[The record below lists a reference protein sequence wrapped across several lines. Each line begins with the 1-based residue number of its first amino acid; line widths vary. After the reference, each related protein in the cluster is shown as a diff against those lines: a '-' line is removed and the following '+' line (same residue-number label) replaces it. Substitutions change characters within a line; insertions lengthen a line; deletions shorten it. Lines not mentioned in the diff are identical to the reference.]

1 MKIPEFCENI
11 RKKFALFWD
20 RSKNFCKK
28 YLQKA
33 AARHPYEYFLFFGF
47 FLSIV
52 LPIYFWILADP
63 GYTCLI
69 VEMPFFDLLVPAVI
83 LVLALAARSRILA
96 VSGTVVLSLTL
107 LIKLGT
113 IVLYAQSFMPLT
125 YDSLVMLYEHTDH
138 EGVKAM
144 IGEHY
149 YIWGPLVALAVF
161 GGIVYFCIQACRYVK
176 PAPRHNR
183 ALVCLMILLLISLIG
198 NARYIWYREVHH
210 AVEENYTGH
219 VIMPLHLAVKDVVCD
234 AVMDWWGWGQ
244 QLEYGFRKIE
254 FSPEEEAWLREKG
267 LLLSE
272 QEKNNPTKLPRFDR
286 VLVIAIESLDGD
298 FLSSNN
304 PEMPAGLTPN
314 LDRMKKEYFSF
325 NNYYSA
331 SHPTSWGINS
341 LILSRPD
348 YKLDQKI
355 RNISVCDL
363 FREEGYTTYFLCPV
377 GGEFGDNR
385 KRFHKMMRFDR
396 MLFEEEIR
404 RDYDYATGSGGWGL
418 SDESMYRVTLELLRK
433 DKPDRYFMLVT
444 TMDSHNPYHASGP
457 TADQHKFGVPFY
469 DSIHG
474 TDDNIG
480 RFVRDFTADPELFND
495 RTLLIVTA
503 DHSASHGKNFT
514 RRKVL
519 ASPAKIPLIFITK
532 QKLEGLDPDQLFS
545 SIDLPA
551 TFARMLGK
559 ELPDTFIG
567 RDFTVKKPFA
577 LCRDISETI
586 YVFFK
591 DDETVKFEKH
601 DPRPRNTAEK
611 ALLNFYLQYYSL

>member
-1 MKIPEFCENI
+1 MKRTDLNRIF
-11 RKKFALFWD
+11 
-20 RSKNFCKK
+20 
-28 YLQKA
+28 QKA
-33 AARHPYEYFLFFGF
+33 ATVHPFAYVLAGGF
-47 FLSIV
+47 FLSIA
-52 LPIYFWILADP
+52 LPVYFWCLAKP
-63 GYTCLI
+63 GYTNLI
-69 VEMPFFDLLVPAVI
+69 VEMPFFDLLVPAVF
-83 LVLALAARSRILA
+83 LVLALAVRSRILA
-96 VSGTVVLSLTL
+96 VFGTVVLSLTL

-125 YDSLVMLYEHTDH
+125 YDSLVMLHEHTDH

-144 IGEHY
+144 IGEYY
-149 YIWGPLVALAVF
+149 YIWGSILALAVL
-161 GGIVYFCIQACRYVK
+161 GGIVCYCIQACRYVK
-176 PAPRHNR
+176 QEKRHDR

-198 NARYIWYREVHH
+198 NARYLWYREVNTR
-210 AVEENYTGH
+210 VEENYIGH
-219 VIMPLHLAVKDVVCD
+219 VILPLHLAAKDVVSD
-234 AVMDWWGWGQ
+234 AVMDLWGWGK
-244 QLEYGFRKIE
+244 QLEYGARQICFA
-254 FSPEEEAWLREKG
+254 PEEENWLREKG
-267 LLLSE
+267 LQLSE
-272 QEKNNPTKLPRFDR
+272 QEKNTPTKLPRFDR
-286 VLVIAIESLDGD
+286 VLIIAIESLDGD
-298 FLSSNN
+298 FLNSNN
-304 PEMPAGLTPN
+304 PKLPAGLTPN
-314 LDRMKKEYFSF
+314 LDQLKKDHFSF
-325 NNYYSA
+325 SNYYSA

-355 RNISVCDL
+355 RNVSICDL

-404 RDYDYATGSGGWGL
+404 RDYDYAAGAGGWGL
-418 SDESMYRVTLELLRK
+418 SDESMYRATLDLLRK
-433 DKPDRYFMLVT
+433 EKPDRYFMLVT

-457 TADQHKFGVPFY
+457 TAELHKFGVPFY

-474 TDDNIG
+474 VDDNIG

-532 QKLEGLDPDQLFS
+532 QNLEGLDPDQLFS
-545 SIDLPA
+545 TIDLPA

-559 ELPDTFIG
+559 ELPDTFLG

-611 ALLNFYLQYYSL
+611 ALLNFYLQFYEL

>member
-1 MKIPEFCENI
+1 MKSIV
-11 RKKFALFWD
+11 RKYISLSPFEHVL
-20 RSKNFCKK
+20 
-28 YLQKA
+28 LG
-33 AARHPYEYFLFFGF
+33 GF
-47 FLSIV
+47 SLCIV
-52 LPIYFWILADP
+52 LPVCFWILAAP
-63 GYTCLI
+63 GYTNLI
-69 VEMPFFDLLVPAVI
+69 LDMLFVDLLLPAI
-83 LVLALAARSRILA
+83 ILALAFALRNRVLA
-96 VSGTVVLSLTL
+96 VLGTVALWLTVLLK
-107 LIKLGT
+107 IGI
-113 IVLYAQSFMPLT
+113 IVLYMQSFMPLT

-144 IGEHY
+144 IGECY
-149 YIWGPLVALAVF
+149 YIWGTIAALLVF
-161 GGIVYFCIQACRYVK
+161 GGIVWSCIQACRYVK
-176 PAPRHNR
+176 QEKRHDR
-183 ALVCLMILLLISLIG
+183 VLVRVLILLLLSLIG
-198 NARYIWYREVHH
+198 NARYIWYREVNTTF
-210 AVEENYTGH
+210 EENYTGH
-219 VIMPLHLAVKDVVCD
+219 VIMPLHLVVADVIRE
-234 AVMDWWGWGQ
+234 AFWDWWGWGT
-244 QLEYGFRKIE
+244 QLEYGFRKVD
-254 FSPEEEAWLREKG
+254 FTPEEEAWLLKKG
-267 LLLSE
+267 LLLTE
-272 QEKNNPTKLPRFDR
+272 QEKNTPTKLPRFDR
-286 VLVIAIESLDGD
+286 VLIIAIESLDGD
-298 FLSSNN
+298 FLNSSN
-304 PEMPAGLTPN
+304 PALPVGLTPN
-314 LDRMKKEYFSF
+314 LDRLKKEYVSF

-385 KRFHKMMRFDR
+385 KRFRKMMRFDR

-404 RDYDYATGSGGWGL
+404 RSNPDARDAGGWGL
-418 SDESMYRVTLELLRK
+418 SDESMYRATLDLLRK
-433 DKPDRYFMLVT
+433 EKPDRYFMLVT

-457 TADQHKFGVPFY
+457 TAELHKFGVPFY

-474 TDDNIG
+474 VDDNIG

-532 QKLEGLDPDQLFS
+532 QNLDGLDPDQLFS
-545 SIDLPA
+545 TIDLPA

-611 ALLNFYLQYYSL
+611 ALLNFYLQFYEL

>member
-1 MKIPEFCENI
+1 MKRPDLNRIF
-11 RKKFALFWD
+11 
-20 RSKNFCKK
+20 
-28 YLQKA
+28 QKA
-33 AARHPYEYFLFFGF
+33 ISVHPFTYILAGGFL
-47 FLSIV
+47 LSIA
-52 LPIYFWILADP
+52 LPVYFWCMAKP
-63 GYTCLI
+63 GHTDLI
-69 VEMPFFDLLVPAVI
+69 VEMPFFDLLVPAVF
-83 LVLALAARSRILA
+83 LVLALAVRSRILA
-96 VSGTVVLSLTL
+96 VFGTVVLSLTL

-144 IGEHY
+144 IGEYY

-161 GGIVYFCIQACRYVK
+161 GGIIYCCIQACRYVK
-176 PAPRHNR
+176 PAPRHNW
-183 ALVCLMILLLISLIG
+183 ALVCLMTLLLISLIG
-198 NARYIWYREVHH
+198 NAHYIWYREVNT
-210 AVEENYTGH
+210 ALEENYTGH
-219 VIMPLHLAVKDVVCD
+219 VILPIHQAAADVVRE
-234 AVMDWWGWGQ
+234 AVLDWWGWGT
-244 QLEYGFRKIE
+244 QLEYGARQICFA
-254 FSPEEEAWLREKG
+254 PEEENWLREKG
-267 LLLSE
+267 LQLSE
-272 QEKNNPTKLPRFDR
+272 QEKNTPTKLPRFDR
-286 VLVIAIESLDGD
+286 VLIIAIESLDGD
-298 FLSSNN
+298 FLNSNN
-304 PEMPAGLTPN
+304 PKLPAGLTPN
-314 LDRMKKEYFSF
+314 LDQMKKDYFSF
-325 NNYYSA
+325 SNYYSA
-331 SHPTSWGINS
+331 SQPTSWGINS

-355 RNISVCDL
+355 RNVSICDL

-404 RDYDYATGSGGWGL
+404 RGYPYAKDAGGWGL
-418 SDESMYRVTLELLRK
+418 SDESMFRVTLDLLRK
-433 DKPDRYFMLVT
+433 EKPDRYFMLVT

-457 TADQHKFGVPFY
+457 TAELQKFGVPFY

-474 TDDNIG
+474 VDDNIG

-503 DHSASHGKNFT
+503 DHSASHGKNFS

-532 QKLEGLDPDQLFS
+532 QNLEGLDPDQLFS
-545 SIDLPA
+545 AIDLPA

-559 ELPDTFIG
+559 ELPDTFLG

-577 LCRDISETI
+577 LCRDVSETI

-591 DDETVKFEKH
+591 NAEPVKFEKH

>member
-1 MKIPEFCENI
+1 MN
-11 RKKFALFWD
+11 
-20 RSKNFCKK
+20 
-28 YLQKA
+28 
-33 AARHPYEYFLFFGF
+33 
-47 FLSIV
+47 
-52 LPIYFWILADP
+52 
-63 GYTCLI
+63 LI
-69 VEMPFFDLLVPAVI
+69 VEMPFFDLLVPAVF
-83 LVLALAARSRILA
+83 LVRALAVRSRILA
-96 VSGTVVLSLTL
+96 VFGTVVLSLTL

-125 YDSLVMLYEHTDH
+125 YDSLVMLHEHTDH

-144 IGEHY
+144 IGEYY
-149 YIWGPLVALAVF
+149 YIWGSILALAVLS
-161 GGIVYFCIQACRYVK
+161 GIVCCCIQAYRYVK
-176 PAPRHNR
+176 QEKRHDR

-198 NARYIWYREVHH
+198 NARYLWYREVNTR
-210 AVEENYTGH
+210 VEENYIGH
-219 VIMPLHLAVKDVVCD
+219 VILPLHLAAKDVVSD
-234 AVMDWWGWGQ
+234 AVMDLWGWGK
-244 QLEYGFRKIE
+244 QLEYGARQICFA
-254 FSPEEEAWLREKG
+254 PEEENWLREKG

-272 QEKNNPTKLPRFDR
+272 QEKNTPTKLPRFDR
-286 VLVIAIESLDGD
+286 VLIIAIESLDGD
-298 FLSSNN
+298 FLNSNN
-304 PEMPAGLTPN
+304 PTLPAGLTPN
-314 LDRMKKEYFSF
+314 LDQMKKDYFSF
-325 NNYYSA
+325 SNYYSA

-355 RNISVCDL
+355 RNVSICDL

-404 RDYDYATGSGGWGL
+404 RDYDYAAGAGGWGL
-418 SDESMYRVTLELLRK
+418 SDESMYRATLDLLRK
-433 DKPDRYFMLVT
+433 EKPDRYFMLVT

-457 TADQHKFGVPFY
+457 TAELHKFGVPFY

-474 TDDNIG
+474 VDDNIG
-480 RFVRDFTADPELFND
+480 RFVREFTSDPELFD
-495 RTLLIVTA
+495 ERTLLIVTA

-532 QKLEGLDPDQLFS
+532 QNLDGLDPDQLFS
-545 SIDLPA
+545 TIDLPA

-559 ELPDTFIG
+559 ELPDTFLG

-611 ALLNFYLQYYSL
+611 ALLNFYLQYYAL